1 MSCVPNDEI
10 KFKNASNAKEAQ
22 ESNTEYPLQDD
33 DCLKRQL

>member
-1 MSCVPNDEI
+1 MSYVRNDEV

-33 DCLKRQL
+33 DCLKCQL